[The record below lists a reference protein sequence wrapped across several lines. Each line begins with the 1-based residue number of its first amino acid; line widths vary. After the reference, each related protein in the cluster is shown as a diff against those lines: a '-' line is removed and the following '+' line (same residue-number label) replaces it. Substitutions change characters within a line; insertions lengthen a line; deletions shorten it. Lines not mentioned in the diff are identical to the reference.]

1 MKILVTGFDPFG
13 GQSVNPAYEAVR
25 LLPDQIRTAAIIKA
39 QIPTIFGQGADLL
52 EQLMEVH
59 KPNAVLLVGQA
70 GGRSAISVERIAINV
85 RDASIADNAGA
96 QPVDQPVVPD
106 GPAAYFATIPVK
118 QIIRKVQDAGIPCR
132 ISDSAGTFVCND
144 LMYRMLHH
152 IDVRH
157 LQAIGGFIHV
167 PYLPQQAAA
176 LPGQAPSMSLEMIV
190 QALHLALEEILASF
204 DTLPIL

>member
-1 MKILVTGFDPFG
+1 
-13 GQSVNPAYEAVR
+13 
-25 LLPDQIRTAAIIKA
+25 
-39 QIPTIFGQGADLL
+39 
-52 EQLMEVH
+52 MEVH

-157 LQAIGGFIHV
+157 LQASGGFIHV

>member
-25 LLPDQIRTAAIIKA
+25 LLPDQIGTAAIIKA

-52 EQLMEVH
+52 AQLMDAH

-70 GGRSAISVERIAINV
+70 GGRTAISVERIAINI

-152 IDVRH
+152 IDVHH
-157 LQAIGGFIHV
+157 LPAIGGFIHV

-190 QALHLALEEILASF
+190 QALHLTLEEILASF

>member
-25 LLPDQIRTAAIIKA
+25 LLPDQIGTAAIIKA

-52 EQLMEVH
+52 AQLMDAH

>member
-25 LLPDQIRTAAIIKA
+25 LLPDQIGTAAIIKA

-52 EQLMEVH
+52 AQLMDAH

-70 GGRSAISVERIAINV
+70 GGRTAISVERIAINV

-190 QALHLALEEILASF
+190 QALHLALEEILVSF